1 MKHYDYLN
9 EKPQEDKRR
18 KSILYIGYA
27 LVFLAVQQFYPLA
40 NDLPPLIVGN
50 LIILWISYLL
60 LNKELMLITILMF
73 VALLS
78 RFTT

>member
-9 EKPQEDKRR
+9 EKPKEDKRR

-60 LNKELMLITILMF
+60 LNKELMIITIIMF
-73 VALLS
+73 IGLLS

>member
-1 MKHYDYLN
+1 MRHYDYLDA
-9 EKPQEDKRR
+9 KPQQDKRR

-50 LIILWISYLL
+50 LIILWISYILI
-60 LNKELMLITILMF
+60 NKELMIITILMF
-73 VALLS
+73 IALLS
-78 RFTT
+78 RLA